1 MRKSVFVLL
10 LLLSLFIGISYSQE
24 KIQIQ
29 PEKDWEK
36 IIIVPN
42 PETSLSL
49 DLWLN
54 KPEGSVYKVGENL
67 IIYAK
72 ANDDVY
78 LYIFDITPDGQ
89 FTLIFPNSYS
99 KDNFIKKDRTYTFPD
114 KPTYSFKV
122 TPPYGKEYIVGV
134 ITKKPIEIFPGKKFE
149 SMAPG
154 SVIEKSIEKALETLQ
169 KSLKKE
175 EGKTWA
181 QKVTY
186 FYVQQEVQSKS
197 KINIYSN
204 PSGAQV
210 YLNDQL
216 QGNTPIT
223 LMLYPG
229 NYRIT
234 LKKEGYEDYL
244 TNIVVQEGRDRD
256 YTFNLKPVYGNLRV
270 DTEPKGASIYLD
282 GSFKGYTPLTLYNL
296 PANKTYQL
304 KVTYPG
310 YQEKVVDVNVL
321 PNQTNY
327 VFYSLVPLYGSLNI
341 NSYPQGADL
350 YLNGVYKGKTPIVI
364 NNVSPGRYQVQLRLS
379 GYKDY
384 VSFVDVYAGQVSTY
398 NFTLVPLPA
407 TLNIFSN
414 PSSADVYIN
423 GVYKGKT
430 PLSLTDLSSGTYNV
444 KISLSGYEEYNETV
458 YLAPGDLKQ
467 INVTLKPMNLGEVYI
482 DSNPKGAKVFIDGVY
497 KGITPLNLTLI
508 EGRYKLTLS
517 LDGYV
522 DLNTDILVKRG
533 EKSNYLFTLTPIVT
547 VNRYYINFTKG
558 GYDGNLIVVKAE
570 NVFIDKEGKD
580 YVLAIR
586 PTGKFEVKVSPL
598 SIFRDVILKINF
610 MFDEKNKKKEEID
623 PSLVIYI
630 NGKAVSLPLSIED
643 KDFIVLKYSVKDLF
657 NVNQENVISLQL
669 SGNSEVNIKIKEI
682 VVEVR

>member
-1 MRKSVFVLL
+1 
-10 LLLSLFIGISYSQE
+10 
-24 KIQIQ
+24 
-29 PEKDWEK
+29 
-36 IIIVPN
+36 
-42 PETSLSL
+42 
-49 DLWLN
+49 
-54 KPEGSVYKVGENL
+54 
-67 IIYAK
+67 
-72 ANDDVY
+72 
-78 LYIFDITPDGQ
+78 
-89 FTLIFPNSYS
+89 
-99 KDNFIKKDRTYTFPD
+99 
-114 KPTYSFKV
+114 
-122 TPPYGKEYIVGV
+122 
-134 ITKKPIEIFPGKKFE
+134 
-149 SMAPG
+149 MAPG

-169 KSLKKE
+169 KSLRKE

-430 PLSLTDLSSGTYNV
+430 PLSLTDLSSGTY
-444 KISLSGYEEYNETV
+444 L
-458 YLAPGDLKQ
+458 
-467 INVTLKPMNLGEVYI
+467 
-482 DSNPKGAKVFIDGVY
+482 
-497 KGITPLNLTLI
+497 
-508 EGRYKLTLS
+508 
-517 LDGYV
+517 
-522 DLNTDILVKRG
+522 
-533 EKSNYLFTLTPIVT
+533 
-547 VNRYYINFTKG
+547 
-558 GYDGNLIVVKAE
+558 
-570 NVFIDKEGKD
+570 
-580 YVLAIR
+580 
-586 PTGKFEVKVSPL
+586 
-598 SIFRDVILKINF
+598 
-610 MFDEKNKKKEEID
+610 
-623 PSLVIYI
+623 
-630 NGKAVSLPLSIED
+630 
-643 KDFIVLKYSVKDLF
+643 
-657 NVNQENVISLQL
+657 
-669 SGNSEVNIKIKEI
+669 
-682 VVEVR
+682 